1 MTTFDIVVFSIL
13 GLSVV
18 FSLFKG
24 FLKEIFSLFSILGG
38 YLMATNYQVAFSE
51 IIFETISSKP
61 IGKLIAFVTIYIFT
75 AIIISLMG
83 RVFRSMVM
91 STAKLSMFDRLIG
104 GFLGMIKGIVIVL
117 AIILPIS
124 FFPNIYQKLTNNSQS
139 APYLEKALIYIDQN
153 STSFKLR
160 KKLDN
165 LNINDAKETIGQ
177 FIKSNNMA
185 DKIKDLKEKIP
196 TLEKQFKL
204 ENKPLDEHSNED
216 KTKLKDILKSVEKN

>member
-1 MTTFDIVVFSIL
+1 MQLQSPVFSGRFNISSSDK
-13 GLSVV
+13 GLPE
-18 FSLFKG
+18 KRRH
-24 FLKEIFSLFSILGG
+24 
-38 YLMATNYQVAFSE
+38 
-51 IIFETISSKP
+51 IFECPKIPSAPS
-61 IGKLIAFVTIYIFT
+61 GKKKNARGDPRQVPAPPKLDGIFYESIVLFT

-91 STAKLSMFDRLIG
+91 STTKLSMFDRLIG
-104 GFLGMIKGIVIVL
+104 GFLGMIKGVVIVL
-117 AIILPIS
+117 ALILPIS

-165 LNINDAKETIGQ
+165 LNINDAKETISQ

-196 TLEKQFKL
+196 PLEKQFKL

-216 KTKLKDILKSVEKN
+216 KTKLKDILKSVDKN